1 VVFGQPQSAGGASEK
16 TVRNPL
22 ELAATAALL
31 VTWLALLAS
40 CGGSTSG
47 GAIVNPPAPSP
58 VAFRVETFLN
68 NLNFPVTMAFAPDG
82 RLFYN
87 ELQTGRVRV
96 VVNGVLQAQAFAT
109 LPVEISGERG
119 LLGLA
124 FDPQFSS
131 NRFVYVLH
139 SDPSGV
145 QRVVRFSD
153 DNGTGINPTVLID
166 NLPSTVVHNGGNIG
180 FGPDGFL
187 YVTIG
192 DSGDP
197 ANAQDMNSLS
207 GRLLRYNSNG
217 TVVAT
222 NPFGANNPAF
232 NLGLRNSFDFTFH
245 PQAGTVYASENGPDC
260 DDEINRVVAG
270 GNYGWRPSFPCGDT
284 NPMFIAPLVRFTPTI
299 APTGIT
305 FYTGTVFPQFTGSL
319 FLVDLNEGMARRFA
333 VNEAMAGQITSS
345 EVVVNGGFGN
355 LVDIVQGPDGFIYFS
370 STTAIMR
377 IVPQ

>member
-1 VVFGQPQSAGGASEK
+1 MTRVTNDSRARPSGQCVAGAVS
-16 TVRNPL
+16 
-22 ELAATAALL
+22 
-31 VTWLALLAS
+31 LLAVWLSLLPS
-40 CGGSTSG
+40 CGGSNT
-47 GAIVNPPAPSP
+47 AQVIVNPPAPTP
-58 VAFRVETFLN
+58 VAFRVETFLS
-68 NLNFPVTMAFAPDG
+68 NLNFPVTLRFAPDG

-87 ELQTGRVRV
+87 ELRTGQVRV
-96 VVNGVLQAQAFAT
+96 VVSGVLQAQPFAT

-145 QRVVRFSD
+145 QRVVRFTD
-153 DNGTGINPTVLID
+153 DNGTGSNPTVIID
-166 NLPSTVVHNGGNIG
+166 NLPSTTVHNGGNIG

-187 YVTIG
+187 YVTLG
-192 DSGDP
+192 DSTNP

-207 GRLLRYNSNG
+207 GKLLRYNSNG

-270 GNYGWRPSFPCGDT
+270 GNYGWRPNYPCGDT
-284 NPMFIAPLVRFTPTI
+284 SAQFIAPLVRFTPVI

-319 FLVDLNEGMARRFA
+319 FLVDLNEGRVRRFV
-333 VNEAMAGQITSS
+333 VNESLQGQITSS
-345 EVVVNGGFGN
+345 EVVVNEGFGN
-355 LVDIVQGPDGFIYFS
+355 LVDIIQGPDGFIYFS
-370 STTAIMR
+370 STTAIIR